1 MREYKAV
8 YKCRL
13 CGEEDYSIV
22 TVSKKHVLLS
32 VLRISKDE
40 EYLGGGIPLSLR
52 HIHNCKDG
60 SLGLSDFQGWR
71 KNDEGMG

>member
-1 MREYKAV
+1 MIKYRAI

-13 CGEEDYSIV
+13 CGEEDCSIV
-22 TVSKKHVLLS
+22 TGNKKHVIQSTLIVS
-32 VLRISKDE
+32 MDE
-40 EYLGGGIPLSLR
+40 EYLEGDIPLSLR

-71 KNDEGMG
+71 TTDV